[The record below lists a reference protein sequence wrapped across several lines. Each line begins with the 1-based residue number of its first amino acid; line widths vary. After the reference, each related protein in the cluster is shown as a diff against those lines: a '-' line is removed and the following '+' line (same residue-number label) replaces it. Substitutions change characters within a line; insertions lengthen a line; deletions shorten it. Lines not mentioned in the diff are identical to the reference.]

1 MEWLSENWVFLLV
14 AVGMVVMHLFGHGG
28 HGGHGGHARPEDE
41 DRDARKDRGP
51 AATRSGHQH

>member
-28 HGGHGGHARPEDE
+28 HGGHAGREDE

-51 AATRSGHQH
+51 TATRSGHQH